1 MGVEGLPPFV
11 FIRWPGGIISLG
23 MLEGGSL
30 GILAVF
36 PYLGISRVV
45 RSVVW
50 TILFP
55 GEYGTQ
61 GGSVPRDAGY
71 VVLMYVGFYVTGLFS
86 NCLGQFVSYHSNP
99 LDI

>member
-11 FIRWPGGIISLG
+11 FVRWPGGIIRLG

-30 GILAVF
+30 GILSVF
-36 PYLGISRVV
+36 PYLGISRGV

-55 GEYGTQ
+55 GE
-61 GGSVPRDAGY
+61 
-71 VVLMYVGFYVTGLFS
+71 
-86 NCLGQFVSYHSNP
+86 
-99 LDI
+99 

>member
-1 MGVEGLPPFV
+1 MGDGGYFGSFCEGFFSLVLRYSPVKSFLLIKGRSGLWSLFVGVEGLPPFV

-50 TILFP
+50 AILFP
-55 GEYGTQ
+55 GE
-61 GGSVPRDAGY
+61 
-71 VVLMYVGFYVTGLFS
+71 
-86 NCLGQFVSYHSNP
+86 
-99 LDI
+99 